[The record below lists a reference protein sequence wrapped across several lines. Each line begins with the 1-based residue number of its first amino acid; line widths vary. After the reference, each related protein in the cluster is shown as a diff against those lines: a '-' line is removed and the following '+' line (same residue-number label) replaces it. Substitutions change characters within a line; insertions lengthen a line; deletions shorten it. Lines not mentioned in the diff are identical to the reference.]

1 MLHIKYSNIIR
12 QTSNIYKV
20 FSLSGVCHFYNLFK
34 VNPCLKKTFPRLT
47 AVVPRR
53 APLLA
58 SVDVDTLHGPATRSA
73 AGDRR
78 SCRGRLLVNRGRGR
92 GGSAVT
98 LRSRGRGG
106 GVRCLGDG
114 RRGVVVIVVGEVEAD
129 RGGAAVLLPLPL
141 LLLPLLA
148 LGLLVHGDRVPGA
161 VLVQDDLVLLVGQQ
175 RGLDDLLEVAVH
187 HEVGIRTERPKPAC
201 RSASPRS

>member
-12 QTSNIYKV
+12 QTLNIYKV
-20 FSLSGVCHFYNLFK
+20 FSLSGVCHFYNLFR

-47 AVVPRR
+47 AVMPRR

-78 SCRGRLLVNRGRGR
+78 SRRLLVNRGRGR

-98 LRSRGRGG
+98 LRARGRGG
-106 GVRCLGDG
+106 GVRCL
-114 RRGVVVIVVGEVEAD
+114 
-129 RGGAAVLLPLPL
+129 
-141 LLLPLLA
+141 
-148 LGLLVHGDRVPGA
+148 
-161 VLVQDDLVLLVGQQ
+161 
-175 RGLDDLLEVAVH
+175 
-187 HEVGIRTERPKPAC
+187 
-201 RSASPRS
+201 